1 MGNSIN
7 NIFTNM
13 VDKDT
18 IKKAIRN
25 ASKDK
30 GDQYAI
36 IKILKDEKG
45 NINKLHTSLVNKE
58 FTPSPYKEEIKK
70 CRTKVRL
77 IKKHPFYPDRVVEH
91 CIALVMLPHWN
102 KIIRDCTFASW
113 KGRGILSKNKYYN
126 INHRIKK
133 YICGHKLKDP
143 LYCLRFNIKKCYESI
158 DNEILK
164 LVVAK
169 YCKDQDVNKVIFD
182 FIDSCKGLPIGSYLS
197 QLLINLYLTQLD
209 NFILNECKATEYVR
223 YMDDGAIFSEDKHFL
238 HEIKHRIQNY
248 LWYVLHLELNSK
260 RQIFP
265 IGKNRRGRALDLCG
279 YCFYRNFTLVRKRTK
294 KRIKASKNN
303 PKSMASY
310 KGILMGCESK
320 NLINSLGY
328 DNIQELGH

>member
-1 MGNSIN
+1 M
-7 NIFTNM
+7 
-13 VDKDT
+13 
-18 IKKAIRN
+18 
-25 ASKDK
+25 
-30 GDQYAI
+30 
-36 IKILKDEKG
+36 
-45 NINKLHTSLVNKE
+45 
-58 FTPSPYKEEIKK
+58 
-70 CRTKVRL
+70 
-77 IKKHPFYPDRVVEH
+77 
-91 CIALVMLPHWN
+91 
-102 KIIRDCTFASW
+102 
-113 KGRGILSKNKYYN
+113 
-126 INHRIKK
+126 
-133 YICGHKLKDP
+133 
-143 LYCLRFNIKKCYESI
+143 
-158 DNEILK
+158 
-164 LVVAK
+164 VVAK
-169 YCKDQDVNKVIFD
+169 YCKDQDVNKVIFY

-328 DNIQELGH
+328 DNLQELGH